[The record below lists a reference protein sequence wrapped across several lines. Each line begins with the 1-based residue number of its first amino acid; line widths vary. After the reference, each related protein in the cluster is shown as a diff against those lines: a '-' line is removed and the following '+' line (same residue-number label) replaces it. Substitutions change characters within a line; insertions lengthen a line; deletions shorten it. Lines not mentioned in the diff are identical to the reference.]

1 MHIHQEVK
9 FGDLGYITLDINYIL
24 FGVEACGE
32 VLSEDL
38 LHILVEHGRIGV
50 SCKSV
55 EVSDE
60 IAAIIVILHSDE
72 LGEGAEIIAEVEIAG
87 GTDAAKHNFFIIRRG
102 RGIVVIDF
110 SHR

>member
-9 FGDLGYITLDINYIL
+9 FGDFGYITLDINNIL

-72 LGEGAEIIAEVEIAG
+72 LGECAEIIAKMEIAG
-87 GTDAAKHNFFIIRRG
+87 GTYAAKHNFLFIGSERG
-102 RGIVVIDF
+102 VVIDF